1 MDFHRQRFFR
11 FLLSSPIVFLTNFII
26 GRCLLLYLLCLDMP
40 LFQEASW
47 SIEAASSSYGFI
59 THGKPPAESFYAMVL
74 LFTNSHRDCMSLA
87 VTRVL
92 TRQKFSLFWECFED
106 LFSSSD
112 DAGGQ
117 AGPAL
122 QVGDNSMVS

>member
-1 MDFHRQRFFR
+1 
-11 FLLSSPIVFLTNFII
+11 
-26 GRCLLLYLLCLDMP
+26 MP

-47 SIEAASSSYGFI
+47 SIEAAASSYGFI

-74 LFTNSHRDCMSLA
+74 LFTKSHRDCMSLA

-106 LFSSSD
+106 LFSTSSG

-117 AGPAL
+117 AGPVF